1 MLAALRPLLVTIAA
15 VIRLASPR
23 RLAEHTILRSKH
35 WPSDGI
41 ARPAY
46 LAAASLCAAILLIA
60 SALQPTKMIWS

>member
-15 VIRLASPR
+15 VIRHASPR

-41 ARPAY
+41 ARPA
-46 LAAASLCAAILLIA
+46 LLAASLCAALLLIA
-60 SALQPTKMIWS
+60 TVLQPDKMIWS